1 MSTNMSDL
9 LNALMASG
17 GREAIAGKEAGLKK
31 LAESG
36 AGMKVGREL
45 GGDEAC
51 KSALARGDTEAVRK
65 RLTELLK
72 TKEGAELAQKLS
84 ELMK

>member
-1 MSTNMSDL
+1 MSTNLSDM

-17 GREAIAGKEAGLKK
+17 GSEAIAGKEAGLKK

-45 GGDEAC
+45 GGDEAF

-72 TKEGAELAQKLS
+72 TKEGAELAKNLS
-84 ELMK
+84 QLMK

>member
-1 MSTNMSDL
+1 MSTDLSNL
-9 LNALMASG
+9 LNALMAAG

-36 AGMKVGREL
+36 AGMKVGQAL
-45 GGDEAC
+45 GGDEDFKRAVE
-51 KSALARGDTEAVRK
+51 RGDTEAVKK
-65 RLTELLK
+65 RLTALLK
-72 TKEGAELAQKLS
+72 TKEGAELAQSLS